1 MGRRESARFLAGG
14 SAPGGTL
21 EGGQDEADDD
31 GADRGEHDGAD
42 EPLDRA
48 EAQLAAQPAADD
60 TAEDT
65 DHDRRQ
71 AAPRVAAAYEP
82 AAERSRDETDDD
94 PSDEPHVHAASVAWR
109 GVPNQPR
116 RKASTAP
123 TNAWAWVWW
132 AAWRAPSMMTTRPS
146 ASRSS
151 SAPTAERKV
160 GADAPPSTWSTGM
173 LMPAIVSSDAAGE
186 AAASSSRAIVCAAA
200 TRSGQTRSDRNRS
213 RSSGGIRT
221 TSRMNVASA
230 SSGRPRSTSP
240 RSRCERSG

>member
-82 AAERSRDETDDD
+82 AAERSRDVADED

-109 GVPNQPR
+109 GGPE
-116 RKASTAP
+116 S
-123 TNAWAWVWW
+123 
-132 AAWRAPSMMTTRPS
+132 AAQEGLDGTH
-146 ASRSS
+146 
-151 SAPTAERKV
+151 ERLRV
-160 GADAPPSTWSTGM
+160 GVVGG
-173 LMPAIVSSDAAGE
+173 V
-186 AAASSSRAIVCAAA
+186 ASSLDDDDPAVGEPIVQRTDRRAE
-200 TRSGQTRSDRNRS
+200 
-213 RSSGGIRT
+213 GGRRRT
-221 TSRMNVASA
+221 TQHLEHRDA
-230 SSGRPRSTSP
+230 
-240 RSRCERSG
+240 